1 MKVVILAGGK
11 GSRISMYTQKIPKP
25 MIKIGNI
32 PMLIHITNIY
42 KHYGFKEFI
51 IAGGYKSRVIKDY
64 LSKNKKYKNIKIV
77 QTGVN
82 SLTGDRIV
90 KLKKYLI
97 KEKNFLLTYGDGV
110 SNVNIIKLLK
120 FHLKHG
126 KIATVTGVRPPVK
139 FGELSIGKNDIVEE
153 FVEKPQLEQG
163 WINGGF
169 FVLNNKIFNYLKGRN
184 ITFERTPLEK
194 LCKHKQLKVF
204 KHYDYWMC
212 MDNLNEKNTLDK
224 LFKKFKTIWN
234 FKFKKK

>member
-126 KIATVTGVRPPVK
+126 KIATVTGVRPPLK

>member
-110 SNVNIIKLLK
+110 SNLNIIKLLK
-120 FHLKHG
+120 FHLQH
-126 KIATVTGVRPPVK
+126 
-139 FGELSIGKNDIVEE
+139 
-153 FVEKPQLEQG
+153 
-163 WINGGF
+163 
-169 FVLNNKIFNYLKGRN
+169 
-184 ITFERTPLEK
+184 
-194 LCKHKQLKVF
+194 
-204 KHYDYWMC
+204 
-212 MDNLNEKNTLDK
+212 
-224 LFKKFKTIWN
+224 
-234 FKFKKK
+234 

>member
-1 MKVVILAGGK
+1 MKVVILAGGQ
-11 GSRISMYTQKIPKP
+11 GTRISEYTKKIPKP
-25 MIKIGNI
+25 MIQILKKPIIVRIIEYYSKFN
-32 PMLIHITNIY
+32 
-42 KHYGFKEFI
+42 FKEFI

>member
-184 ITFERTPLEK
+184 LTFERTPLEK
-194 LCKHKQLKVF
+194 LCKHKQLKIF